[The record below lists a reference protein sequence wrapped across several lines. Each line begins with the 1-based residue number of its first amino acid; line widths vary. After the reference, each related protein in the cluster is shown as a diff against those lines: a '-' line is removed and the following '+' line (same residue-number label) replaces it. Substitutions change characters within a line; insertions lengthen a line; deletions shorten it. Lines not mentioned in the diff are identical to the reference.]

1 MVIDAYLG
9 IRVIAYVDASYAVD
23 SDFKSHTGA
32 VISLG
37 YGPIFVK
44 STKQKLKTKSSTE
57 AELVR
62 FFYWHR
68 GTMSRLWSLRRTTC
82 LLSLCLL
89 MVALP
94 RRRLDSS
101 LSRTEWIV
109 VKFALCICLRR
120 LLHVEEVI
128 VIRLQDELFTL
139 QIIIS
144 SFTL

>member
-57 AELVR
+57 AELV
-62 FFYWHR
+62 
-68 GTMSRLWSLRRTTC
+68 SVSDA
-82 LLSLCLL
+82 LS
-89 MVALP
+89 
-94 RRRLDSS
+94 
-101 LSRTEWIV
+101 
-109 VKFALCICLRR
+109 
-120 LLHVEEVI
+120 
-128 VIRLQDELFTL
+128 
-139 QIIIS
+139 QIIWTRDFSIG
-144 SFTL
+144 TGVQCPDCGV